1 MPFWHRPRHSVVLP
15 AGGVSAAGSR
25 IFDLGWPDLLML
37 EVSMVGRQREI
48 AEIERIRDSRVITYV
63 TGDRNPVAARIGDD
77 AVRPF
82 FDVLRE
88 LGPAET
94 LDLFIYSRGG
104 AIEVPWR
111 IASAL
116 RQYAPKWRVL
126 IPFRANSAATLLA
139 LGADEIVL
147 GRHGEL
153 GPIDP
158 ILSIQH
164 RPGAPGHPDL
174 TPLDDAI
181 NVEDVMA
188 YLRFVREQVGLTDQ
202 SALAES
208 LGRLA
213 ERLDA
218 VGLGSVYRT
227 RSHIRDVA
235 HRMLISRQRPPNERV
250 METIVETL
258 ASRVYAHG
266 HAIGFSEARDIGL
279 PVVEANGALEAA
291 MWTLLCKYE
300 DDLKLREPIDPGGR
314 ILDSDRFV
322 DETPIAVVESTR
334 TRYEFRGSL
343 DIRAVRQMPSSL
355 NVTLNL
361 NLPLPPNVDPSQI
374 SAEMSVVAEQMRAQ
388 IQPLA
393 QQAVNEA
400 LGAQAPVVGID
411 VKFRDGRWTRVDPVT
426 DEGDAVGPSRRDAS
440 A

>member
-1 MPFWHRPRHSVVLP
+1 MDR
-15 AGGVSAAGSR
+15 
-25 IFDLGWPDLLML
+25 
-37 EVSMVGRQREI
+37 RQREI
-48 AEIERIRDSRVITYV
+48 TEIERLRDSRVVTYV
-63 TGDRNPVAARIGDD
+63 TGDRSPISARIGDD

-88 LGPAET
+88 MGPT
-94 LDLFIYSRGG
+94 KKLDLFIYSRGG

-116 RQYAPKWRVL
+116 RQYADTWNVL

-164 RPGAPGHPDL
+164 RTGAPGHPDG
-174 TPLDDAI
+174 TPLDDTI

-208 LGRLA
+208 LRRLA

-218 VGLGSVYRT
+218 VGLGHVYRT

-235 HRMLISRQRPPNERV
+235 HRMLTSQLSPPGERV

-258 ASRVYAHG
+258 AARVYAHG
-266 HAIGFSEARDIGL
+266 HAIGLVEASDIGL
-279 PVVEANGALEAA
+279 PVVKAPDDLEAA
-291 MWTLLCKYE
+291 MWRLLCLYE
-300 DDLKLREPIDPGGR
+300 EDLKLREPIDPAGR
-314 ILDSDRFV
+314 VSDHDRFV
-322 DETPIAVVESTR
+322 EETPIAVVESTSSLF
-334 TRYEFRGSL
+334 EFRGNL
-343 DIRAVRQMPSSL
+343 DVRAVRPMPTTLNVSL
-355 NVTLNL
+355 NVNL
-361 NLPLPPNVDPSQI
+361 QLPPNLDPSHLPP
-374 SAEMSVVAEQMRAQ
+374 E
-388 IQPLA
+388 IQAMFQQLQGQLMPLA
-393 QQAVNEA
+393 QQAVREA
-400 LGAQAPVVGID
+400 LEAQAPVAGIE
-411 VKFRDGRWTRVDPVT
+411 VNFRDGRWTPRGAMD
-426 DEGDAVGPSRRDAS
+426 GDAGAACAPVVEES

>member
-1 MPFWHRPRHSVVLP
+1 M
-15 AGGVSAAGSR
+15 A
-25 IFDLGWPDLLML
+25 
-37 EVSMVGRQREI
+37 GRQREI
-48 AEIERIRDSRVITYV
+48 EEIERLRGSRVITFV
-63 TGDRNPVAARIGDD
+63 TGDRNPISARIGDD

-88 LGPAET
+88 LDPAEK

-116 RQYAPKWRVL
+116 RQYATNWNIL

-158 ILSIQH
+158 ILSIQ
-164 RPGAPGHPDL
+164 RRTGAPGHPDG
-174 TPLDDAI
+174 TPVDDTI

-235 HRMLISRQRPPNERV
+235 HRMLTSRQTPPNDRV

-258 ASRVYAHG
+258 ATRVYAHG

-279 PVVEANGALEAA
+279 PVVAAQDELEVA
-291 MWTLLCKYE
+291 MWALLCKYE
-300 DDLKLREPIDPGGR
+300 EDLKLREPVDPAER
-314 ILDSDRFV
+314 VIDSDRFV
-322 DETPIAVVESTR
+322 EETPIAVVESTR
-334 TRYEFRGSL
+334 TLYEFRGSL
-343 DIRAVRQMPSSL
+343 DVRPIRQMPSTL
-355 NVTLNL
+355 NVSLNL
-361 NLPLPPNVDPSQI
+361 NLQLPPNVDPGQLP
-374 SAEMSVVAEQMRAQ
+374 AEVPAIFEQMQ
-388 IQPLA
+388 SQLMPLA
-393 QQAVNEA
+393 QQAVREA
-400 LGAQAPVVGID
+400 LGAQAPIAGID
-411 VKFRDGRWTRVDPVT
+411 VNFRDGKWTRVHAAT
-426 DEGDAVGPSRRDAS
+426 GAGDAAAPNRSETPT
-440 A
+440 

>member
-1 MPFWHRPRHSVVLP
+1 
-15 AGGVSAAGSR
+15 
-25 IFDLGWPDLLML
+25 
-37 EVSMVGRQREI
+37 MVGRQREI
-48 AEIERIRDSRVITYV
+48 EEIERLRGSRVISYV
-63 TGDRNPVAARIGDD
+63 TGDRNPISARIGDD

-88 LGPAET
+88 LDPAEK

-116 RQYAPKWRVL
+116 RQYATNWNIL

-158 ILSIQH
+158 ILSIQ
-164 RPGAPGHPDL
+164 RRTGVPGHPDG
-174 TPLDDAI
+174 TPVDDTI

-235 HRMLISRQRPPNERV
+235 HRMLTSRQTPPNDRV

-258 ASRVYAHG
+258 ATRVYAHG

-279 PVVEANGALEAA
+279 PVVEAEDDLEVA
-291 MWTLLCKYE
+291 MWALLCKYE
-300 DDLKLREPIDPGGR
+300 ADLKLREPVDPAER
-314 ILDSDRFV
+314 VIDSDRFV
-322 DETPIAVVESTR
+322 EETPIAVVESTR
-334 TRYEFRGSL
+334 TLYEFRGSL
-343 DIRAVRQMPSSL
+343 DVRAIRQMPSTL
-355 NVTLNL
+355 NVSLNL
-361 NLPLPPNVDPSQI
+361 NLQLPPNVDPGQLP
-374 SAEMSVVAEQMRAQ
+374 AEAPAIFDQMQAQ
-388 IQPLA
+388 LIPLA
-393 QQAVNEA
+393 QEAVREA
-400 LGAQAPVVGID
+400 LGAQAPIAGID
-411 VKFRDGRWTRVDPVT
+411 VNFRDGKWIQVHAATGAD
-426 DEGDAVGPSRRDAS
+426 DAAPNRSDTPT
-440 A
+440 